1 MPEVDWEEVRRRLCL
16 LREGRALPSWGIPEL
31 ERKKQR
37 GKSCQ
42 KAGGRKWSH
51 EVPGNRCRGRAA
63 RVHRSQAGRIILLL
77 GLRRQQHPW
86 RLSLLLLLAFQQP
99 LSTSCVQALRV
110 SLGLSLQ
117 GAQPLLGTGDHRK
130 ELRGE
135 EGAACR
141 AQRGLTAQSWSEATD
156 GFLENKTA
164 RWDLNVNKS

>member
-1 MPEVDWEEVRRRLCL
+1 MGNSRVGKEE
-16 LREGRALPSWGIPEL
+16 A
-31 ERKKQR
+31 ERKIL
-37 GKSCQ
+37 S

-86 RLSLLLLLAFQQP
+86 LLSLLLLLAFQQP
-99 LSTSCVQALRV
+99 LSTSCVQATRV
-110 SLGLSLQ
+110 SLGLCLQ

-135 EGAACR
+135 EGAACK
-141 AQRGLTAQSWSEATD
+141 AQRGLTAQS
-156 GFLENKTA
+156 
-164 RWDLNVNKS
+164 